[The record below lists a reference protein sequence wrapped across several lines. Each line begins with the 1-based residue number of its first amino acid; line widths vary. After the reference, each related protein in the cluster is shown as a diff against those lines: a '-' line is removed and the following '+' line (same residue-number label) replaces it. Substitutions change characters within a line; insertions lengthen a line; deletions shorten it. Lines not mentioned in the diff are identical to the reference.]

1 MHSYSEVPWPGL
13 FMNRRDDRAGH
24 LVATDSEEGVRN
36 SAYGQQTMYLLRA
49 NEQGRARQHL

>member
-1 MHSYSEVPWPGL
+1 
-13 FMNRRDDRAGH
+13 MNRRDDRAGH